1 MDRKLMEK
9 LALVGTVCLCAMIVW
24 MDWGAELLLQYLL
37 KHKLVPTAICDF
49 QYIFILVGMGIV
61 LVMVV
66 AVLYICFR
74 HLSDNPEEDEE

>member
-9 LALVGTVCLCAMIVW
+9 LSLVVTVCLCAMIVW
-24 MDWGAELLLQYLL
+24 LDWGAERLLQYLL
-37 KHKLVPTAICDF
+37 KNKLAPTAMREF
-49 QYIFILVGMGIV
+49 QYIFILVGIGIV

-74 HLSDNPEEDEE
+74 HLSDNPKEDEE

>member
-24 MDWGAELLLQYLL
+24 MNWGAEWLLQYLMMHRL
-37 KHKLVPTAICDF
+37 APTAMREF

-61 LVMVV
+61 LIMVV